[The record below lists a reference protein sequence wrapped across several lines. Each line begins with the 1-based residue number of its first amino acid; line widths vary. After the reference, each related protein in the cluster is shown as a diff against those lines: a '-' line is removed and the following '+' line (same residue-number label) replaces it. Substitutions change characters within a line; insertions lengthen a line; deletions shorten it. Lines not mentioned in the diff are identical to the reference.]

1 MAEDPAEEGAA
12 MAPGELFVLSAPS
25 GTGKSTLIRRLFDH
39 HPEVADGIRFSVSHT
54 TRPSRPEERDGRE
67 YHFVDRGEF
76 EAMIAAG
83 RFLEWAR
90 VFGRHLYGTSRE
102 AVEEQLAAGW
112 DVLLDI
118 EVQGAR
124 QVLERWPEAVSIFVL
139 PPSFEALEERL
150 RGRAA
155 DGEGEIARRL
165 RTARDEVRQCHRY
178 EYVILNDDVDRAC
191 RALAAVFLA
200 RRHRRE
206 RMGGRIDR
214 ILDGFPPPPAEPDG

>member
-1 MAEDPAEEGAA
+1 
-12 MAPGELFVLSAPS
+12 
-25 GTGKSTLIRRLFDH
+25 
-39 HPEVADGIRFSVSHT
+39 
-54 TRPSRPEERDGRE
+54 
-67 YHFVDRGEF
+67 
-76 EAMIAAG
+76 
-83 RFLEWAR
+83 
-90 VFGRHLYGTSRE
+90 
-102 AVEEQLAAGW
+102 
-112 DVLLDI
+112 
-118 EVQGAR
+118 
-124 QVLERWPEAVSIFVL
+124 VLERWPEAVSIFVL

>member
-1 MAEDPAEEGAA
+1 MARDPAEEEAA
-12 MAPGELFVLSAPS
+12 VAPGELFVLSAPS

-39 HPEVADGIRFSVSHT
+39 HPEVAGGIRFSVSHT
-54 TRPSRPEERDGRE
+54 TRPPRPGEEDGRE

-102 AVEEQLAAGW
+102 AVERRLAEGW
-112 DVLLDI
+112 DVLLDV

-124 QVLERWPEAVSIFVL
+124 QVLERWTEAVSIFVL
-139 PPSFEALEERL
+139 PPSFAALAERL
-150 RGRAA
+150 RGRGV
-155 DGEGEIARRL
+155 DGDEEIARRL
-165 RTARDEVRQCHRY
+165 RTARGEVRHCHRY
-178 EYVILNDDVDRAC
+178 EYVILNDQVDRAC

-214 ILDGFPPPPAEPDG
+214 ILDGFPPPPAEADG